1 MAAMENTIESGEA
14 VPDQPPISRV
24 VVLDAVVSPMKQTS
38 RVEVRRITMLPG
50 FAAGFHVH
58 NSPVVGSILE
68 GSVLYQLDGEPAS
81 VLRAGDVFHE
91 PEGVPVRF
99 DATDE
104 GATFLGYFLL
114 SDGQD
119 PEISMR
125 A

>member
-1 MAAMENTIESGEA
+1 
-14 VPDQPPISRV
+14 
-24 VVLDAVVSPMKQTS
+24 
-38 RVEVRRITMLPG
+38 
-50 FAAGFHVH
+50 
-58 NSPVVGSILE
+58 
-68 GSVLYQLDGEPAS
+68 